1 MSDGLYVAMSGAVAQ
16 ERALDVAANNVA
28 NANTSGF
35 RAERVTFEEVLGQ
48 QGNLSF
54 VTAEQATVDASRGEL
69 RSTGN
74 PLDVAVDG
82 DGWFAMQTPQGVRYT
97 RSGEFRIGPDG
108 ALIDGRGNG
117 VLEAGGNPLL
127 IPADAKDVSV
137 DAAGQVLADGLP
149 VGQISIVQ
157 LNEANLR
164 NEGGNYY
171 TARGAVTPVE
181 NAQVVSGHIEGA
193 NFDPVRGMV
202 DLIRISRNHESLHQV
217 MTTYREIDQRAVREI
232 GGPA

>member
-16 ERALDVAANNVA
+16 ERAMDVTANNVA

-35 RAERVTFEEVLGQ
+35 RAERVTFEEVLGG

-54 VTAEQATVDASRGEL
+54 VTAEEASVDASRGEL

-97 RSGEFRIGPDG
+97 RSGAFRIGPEG
-108 ALIDGRGNG
+108 ALIDDRGNG
-117 VLEAGGNPLL
+117 VLDVGGNPLL
-127 IPADAKDVSV
+127 LPGGPAEVTV
-137 DAAGQVLADGLP
+137 DTAGQVIADGVP
-149 VGQISIVQ
+149 VGQIQIVQ
-157 LNEANLR
+157 LDEGALR
-164 NEGGNYY
+164 NEGGNLY
-171 TARGAVTPVE
+171 TARGAKPVE
-181 NAQVVSGHIEGA
+181 NAAVVSGHLEQA

-202 DLIRISRNHESLHQV
+202 DLIRISRNHESLHQ
-217 MTTYREIDQRAVREI
+217 MMSTYREIDQRVVREI
-232 GGPA
+232 GGPG